1 MQGRTVQPLE
11 RVIDPVYV
19 CSRSIIVDGFGSFF
33 GGDVCLRDT

>member
-11 RVIDPVYV
+11 RVIDTVYV
-19 CSRSIIVDGFGSFF
+19 CSRPVFVVDFGYFF